1 DRVLLEERRV
11 RTEVRH
17 DDHVGRVA
25 HDEPGVAVVGVI
37 VLGAMGKHDV
47 RFPLANEAHDLAPRL
62 EVRHELAVV
71 DVEDL
76 GLDPEDARGL
86 LHLARA
92 SLGERA
98 AGLVPVPDVAV
109 RERDE
114 LHVMARFR
122 PERRDTADL
131 DLAVI
136 GMRAERDD
144 PEFAVIG
151 PRRRDGIPGRDLLS
165 HDARNLRWHERHDAR
180 AAGDEPTYE
189 YEHATARHGIAL
201 PANGSDPGVA
211 S

>member
-1 DRVLLEERRV
+1 VS
-11 RTEVRH
+11 
-17 DDHVGRVA
+17 G
-25 HDEPGVAVVGVI
+25 G
-37 VLGAMGKHDV
+37 
-47 RFPLANEAHDLAPRL
+47 
-62 EVRHELAVV
+62 
-71 DVEDL
+71 
-76 GLDPEDARGL
+76 
-86 LHLARA
+86 
-92 SLGERA
+92 
-98 AGLVPVPDVAV
+98 
-109 RERDE
+109 DE

-122 PERRDTADL
+122 PGRRDTADL

-189 YEHATARHGIAL
+189 YEHATARHGLAL

-211 S
+211 SGARVRAPRRREKVYPNGAPSRGKEHCPRRLTSTRTSRMLQAGCPRGALENATRRGEV